1 MIRLVILVSEHT
13 QEPRAHSIQLADIS
27 CREWSLIDNENC
39 EACPLTR
46 AVMNYNCTVVCDLS
60 FRAMSGHSHS
70 PVVVSQDTLWPLS
83 HMYKTWLSQLRTR
96 AVVETSETCL

>member
-46 AVMNYNCTVVCDLS
+46 AVMNYNCTVVCNLS

-83 HMYKTWLSQLRTR
+83 SWLWEWRRQSADRTAR
-96 AVVETSETCL
+96 L

>member
-1 MIRLVILVSEHT
+1 MIRLVILVSEHA

-46 AVMNYNCTVVCDLS
+46 AVMNYNCTVVCNLS

-83 HMYKTWLSQLRTR
+83 SWLWEWRRQSADRTAR
-96 AVVETSETCL
+96 L